1 LSHKLE
7 RDMQKIIDLFYKLL
21 GLIMVLLLSAMVMMV
36 FANVLLRYGFNSGVL
51 VSEEL
56 SRYCFVWLTFV
67 GAVLAFR
74 EQSHMGIETL
84 VQRFDRRGRLVCM
97 VASNVLI
104 MICSAL
110 FFWGAV
116 MQFDI
121 NATMFAPV
129 TGLSLIW
136 VYGIGLFTGA
146 CCFVIAALRLLQIL
160 TGKVSD
166 ADIARFAGEDHHP
179 AEVI

>member
-1 LSHKLE
+1 
-7 RDMQKIIDLFYKLL
+7 MQKAIDLFYKLL
-21 GLIMVLLLSAMVMMV
+21 GVIMVLLLTAMVAMV

-74 EQSHMGIETL
+74 EQAHMGIETL
-84 VQRFDRRGRLVCM
+84 VQRFQRRGRLRCM
-97 VASNVLI
+97 AISNIII
-104 MICSAL
+104 MGCSAL

-146 CCFVIAALRLLQIL
+146 CCFVIAGLRLIQIL
-160 TGKVSD
+160 SGKVSE
-166 ADIARFAGEDHHP
+166 ADIARFAGEDSQVVEAH
-179 AEVI
+179 A

>member
-1 LSHKLE
+1 
-7 RDMQKIIDLFYKLL
+7 MQKIIELFYKFL
-21 GLIMVLLLSAMVMMV
+21 GLIMVLLLAAMVAMV
-36 FANVLLRYGFNSGVL
+36 FGNVMLRYGFNSGIL

-67 GAVLAFR
+67 GAVLTFH
-74 EQSHMGIETL
+74 EHSHMGIESL
-84 VQRFDRRGRLVCM
+84 VQRFGRRGRMLCM
-97 VASNVLI
+97 AASNIII
-104 MICSAL
+104 MGCSAV

-129 TGLSLIW
+129 TGLSLAW

-146 CCFVIAALRLLQIL
+146 ACFIISALRLIQVLI
-160 TGKVSD
+160 GKVSNEE
-166 ADIARFAGEDHHP
+166 IARFAGEDGP
-179 AEVI
+179 VAEVA

>member
-1 LSHKLE
+1 
-7 RDMQKIIDLFYKLL
+7 MQKVIDLFYQLL
-21 GLIMVLLLSAMVMMV
+21 GFIMVLLLTTMVLMV

-74 EQSHMGIETL
+74 EQAHMGIETL
-84 VQRFDRRGRLVCM
+84 VARLQRRGRLVCM
-97 VASNVLI
+97 AASNALI
-104 MICSAL
+104 MACSAI
-110 FFWGAV
+110 FFWGAQ
-116 MQFDI
+116 MQFEI

-129 TGLSLIW
+129 TGLSLVW

-146 CCFVIAALRLLQIL
+146 ACFVIAALRLIQIL
-160 TGKVSD
+160 SGKVSD
-166 ADIARFAGEDHHP
+166 AEIARFSGEESHLM
-179 AEVI
+179 ESC

>member
-1 LSHKLE
+1 
-7 RDMQKIIDLFYKLL
+7 MQRLTDLFYKCL
-21 GLIMVLLLSAMVMMV
+21 GLIMVLLLAAMVVMV
-36 FANVLLRYGFNSGVL
+36 FGNVLLRYGFNSGIL

-67 GAVLAFR
+67 GAVLTFR
-74 EQSHMGIETL
+74 EHAHMGIESL
-84 VQRFDRRGRLVCM
+84 VQRFGHRGRLICM
-97 VASNVLI
+97 AASNVII
-104 MICSAL
+104 MACSGV

-129 TGLSLIW
+129 TGISLAW

-146 CCFVIAALRLLQIL
+146 VCFVISALRLIQIL
-160 TGKVSD
+160 IGKVSD
-166 ADIARFAGEDHHP
+166 EDMARFVGEHGQIS
-179 AEVI
+179 EVV

>member
-1 LSHKLE
+1 
-7 RDMQKIIDLFYKLL
+7 MQRVTELFYRLL
-21 GLIMVLLLSAMVMMV
+21 GLIMVLLLAAMVCMV
-36 FANVLLRYGFNSGVL
+36 FGNVMLRYGFNSGIV

-67 GAVLAFR
+67 GAVLTFR
-74 EQSHMGIETL
+74 EHSHMGIESL
-84 VQRFDRRGRLVCM
+84 VQRFGRRGRLICM
-97 VASNVLI
+97 ALSNLVI
-104 MICSAL
+104 MGCSAI

-129 TGLSLIW
+129 TGLSLAW

-146 CCFVIAALRLLQIL
+146 ACSVISTVRLIQVLV
-160 TGKVSD
+160 GKISD
-166 ADIARFAGEDHHP
+166 EDIARFVGEDGQI
-179 AEVI
+179 AEVV

>member
-1 LSHKLE
+1 
-7 RDMQKIIDLFYKLL
+7 MQKMIDLFYRLL
-21 GLIMVLLLSAMVMMV
+21 GLIMVLLLTTMVLMV

-74 EQSHMGIETL
+74 EQAHMGIETL
-84 VQRFDRRGRLVCM
+84 IQRLQRRGRLGCM
-97 VASNVLI
+97 AASNVLI
-104 MICSAL
+104 MGCSAI
-110 FFWGAV
+110 FFWGAQ
-116 MQFDI
+116 MQFEV

-129 TGLSLIW
+129 TGLSLVW

-146 CCFVIAALRLLQIL
+146 ACFVIAGLRLFQIL

-166 ADIARFAGEDHHP
+166 EEIARFAGEDGQI
-179 AEVI
+179 AEVV

>member
-1 LSHKLE
+1 
-7 RDMQKIIDLFYKLL
+7 MQRVTELFYKLL
-21 GLIMVLLLSAMVMMV
+21 GLIMVLLLAVMVLMV
-36 FANVLLRYGFNSGVL
+36 FGNVMLRYGFNSGIV

-67 GAVLAFR
+67 GAVLTFR
-74 EQSHMGIETL
+74 EHSHMGIESL
-84 VQRFDRRGRLVCM
+84 VQRFGRRGRLICM
-97 VASNVLI
+97 ALSNLVI
-104 MICSAL
+104 MGCSAI

-129 TGLSLIW
+129 TGLSLAW

-146 CCFVIAALRLLQIL
+146 ICFLISAVRLVQVLI
-160 TGKVSD
+160 GRASD
-166 ADIARFAGEDHHP
+166 EDIARFVGEDGQI
-179 AEVI
+179 AEVA

>member
-1 LSHKLE
+1 
-7 RDMQKIIDLFYKLL
+7 MQRVIDLYYRFL
-21 GLIMVLLLSAMVMMV
+21 GLVMVLLLFVMVLMV
-36 FANVLLRYGFNSGVL
+36 FGNVLLRYGFNSGIL

-67 GAVLAFR
+67 GAVLTFR
-74 EQSHMGIETL
+74 EHSHMGIESL
-84 VQRFDRRGRLVCM
+84 VQRFGRSGRLICM
-97 VASNVLI
+97 ALSNFLI
-104 MICSAL
+104 MGCSAV
-110 FFWGAV
+110 FFWGAM

-129 TGLSLIW
+129 TGLSLAW

-146 CCFVIAALRLLQIL
+146 ACFVISTLRLIQVL

-166 ADIARFAGEDHHP
+166 EDIARFVGEDGQI
-179 AEVI
+179 AEVV

>member
-1 LSHKLE
+1 
-7 RDMQKIIDLFYKLL
+7 MQKIIDLFYQLL
-21 GLIMVLLLSAMVMMV
+21 GLIVVLLLAAMVVMV

-56 SRYCFVWLTFV
+56 SRYCFVWLTFI

-74 EQSHMGIETL
+74 EQAHMGIETL
-84 VQRFDRRGRLVCM
+84 VARFQRRGRLIFM
-97 VASNVLI
+97 AASNVLI
-104 MICSAL
+104 MVCSAI

-121 NATMFAPV
+121 QATMFAPV

-136 VYGIGLFTGA
+136 VYGVGLFTGA
-146 CCFVIAALRLLQIL
+146 ACFIIAGLRLIQVL
-160 TGKVSD
+160 TGRVSD
-166 ADIARFAGEDHHP
+166 EDIARFAGEDGHM
-179 AEVI
+179 AEVN

>member
-1 LSHKLE
+1 
-7 RDMQKIIDLFYKLL
+7 
-21 GLIMVLLLSAMVMMV
+21 MVLLLAAMVLMV
-36 FANVLLRYGFNSGVL
+36 FGNVMLRYGFNSGIV

-67 GAVLAFR
+67 GAVLTFR
-74 EQSHMGIETL
+74 EHSHMGIESL
-84 VQRFDRRGRLVCM
+84 VQRFKRRGRLICM
-97 VASNVLI
+97 ALSNIII
-104 MICSAL
+104 MGCSAI

-129 TGLSLIW
+129 TGLSLAW

-146 CCFVIAALRLLQIL
+146 ACFLISAARLIQVLSGNI
-160 TGKVSD
+160 SEEE
-166 ADIARFAGEDHHP
+166 IARFVGENGQIS
-179 AEVI
+179 EVV

>member
-1 LSHKLE
+1 
-7 RDMQKIIDLFYKLL
+7 MQRVIDLFYKLL
-21 GLIMVLLLSAMVMMV
+21 GLIMVLLLSIMVIMV

-74 EQSHMGIETL
+74 EQAHMGIETL
-84 VQRFDRRGRLVCM
+84 VQRLQRRGRLACM
-97 VASNVLI
+97 AASNVLI
-104 MICSAL
+104 MGGSAML
-110 FFWGAV
+110 FWGAV

-136 VYGIGLFTGA
+136 VYGVGLFTGA
-146 CCFVIAALRLLQIL
+146 ACFVIAAIRLMQIV
-160 TGKVSD
+160 TGQVSD
-166 ADIARFAGEDHHP
+166 ADIARFAGEAGHL
-179 AEVI
+179 EKV

>member
-1 LSHKLE
+1 
-7 RDMQKIIDLFYKLL
+7 MQKVIDLFYKLL
-21 GLIMVLLLSAMVMMV
+21 GLIMVLLLTVMVLMV
-36 FANVLLRYGFNSGVL
+36 FANVLLRYGFNSGML

-74 EQSHMGIETL
+74 EQAHMGIETL
-84 VQRFDRRGRLVCM
+84 VQRLQRRGRLVCM
-97 VASNVLI
+97 AASNALI
-104 MICSAL
+104 MGCAAI

-116 MQFDI
+116 MQFNI

-129 TGLSLIW
+129 TGLSLVW

-146 CCFVIAALRLLQIL
+146 GCFVIAAVRLAQIL
-160 TGKVSD
+160 SGKVSD
-166 ADIARFAGEDHHP
+166 EEIARFAGEADQV
-179 AEVI
+179 AEGV